1 MSTPRPTLR
10 PPPPPNN
17 NDKQWLEDENLN
29 YDNRDAKLEE
39 DRELRRERSAA
50 REVGVAQAQLDFT
63 NVR

>member
-39 DRELRRERSAA
+39 DRELRRERAAA
-50 REVGVAQAQLDFT
+50 REVGVAQAQTGLT
-63 NVR
+63 